1 MSTANGLDRVVIL
14 AREVTQLRHR
24 LAQIDGERVRIE
36 GQIAERMKQIALA
49 AIGAVSPADLP
60 TAGPP
65 AQTEPMP
72 LSAAILHVINQS
84 PGRVFTALE
93 IAGLLQM
100 TGRRNHSA
108 IRTHLSRMA
117 HDGRVAR
124 PAFGKYK
131 AR

>member
-1 MSTANGLDRVVIL
+1 MDTAEGLDRVVFL

-49 AIGAVSPADLP
+49 AIGAVSPSDLP
-60 TAGPP
+60 TAAQPE
-65 AQTEPMP
+65 QTEPMV
-72 LSAAILHVINQS
+72 LSAAILYVIHQS
-84 PGRVFTALE
+84 PGRIFTAME

-100 TGRRNHSA
+100 TDRRSHSA

-117 HDGRVAR
+117 KDGRVVK
-124 PAFGKYK
+124 PGFGKYR
-131 AR
+131 AP

>member
-1 MSTANGLDRVVIL
+1 MSAADGLDRVVIL

-49 AIGAVSPADLP
+49 AIGAVSPGDLP
-60 TAGPP
+60 TAVQP
-65 AQTEPMP
+65 AQTEPMA
-72 LSAAILHVINQS
+72 LSAAILYVINQS

-93 IAGLLQM
+93 IAGMLEM
-100 TGRRNHSA
+100 TNRRGRSA

-117 HDGRVAR
+117 KDGRVAKL
-124 PAFGKYK
+124 AFGKYR

>member
-1 MSTANGLDRVVIL
+1 MSTAEGLDRVVTL

-60 TAGPP
+60 TAAPP
-65 AQTEPMP
+65 AQTEPMA
-72 LSAAILHVINQS
+72 LSAAILYVVRQS
-84 PGRVFTALE
+84 PGKMFTALE
-93 IAGLLQM
+93 IASRLEI
-100 TGRRNHSA
+100 TDRRGHSA

-117 HDGRVAR
+117 KDGRLVK
-124 PAFGKYK
+124 PAFGKYR
-131 AR
+131 AA

>member
-1 MSTANGLDRVVIL
+1 MSTADGLDRVVTL

-24 LAQIDGERVRIE
+24 LAQIEGERVRIV

-49 AIGAVSPADLP
+49 AIGAASPADLP
-60 TAGPP
+60 TAAPP
-65 AQTEPMP
+65 APTESMP
-72 LSAAILHVINQS
+72 LSASILYVINQS
-84 PGRVFTALE
+84 PGRAFTALE
-93 IAGLLQM
+93 IAGMLRM
-100 TGRRNHSA
+100 TGRRDLSA

-117 HDGRVAR
+117 HDGRVRR